1 MVSEHCR
8 LAKGGHV
15 GTMNFLATCMSQKT
29 KQYSTIYW
37 KSIAVPLTG
46 MLLIALS
53 LACLGTRLEMGR

>member
-1 MVSEHCR
+1 MVSEHWT

-15 GTMNFLATCMSQKT
+15 CTMNFLATCMSQKT

-37 KSIAVPLTG
+37 KGIAVPLTR

-53 LACLGTRLEMGR
+53 VACLGTRLEMSR